1 MAVPGHEFSVH
12 RRLKIR
18 AVLQSRKF
26 MQNDNQQQP
35 PLAVVLKQA
44 MELHQAGRL
53 DDAAILY
60 RQVLE
65 RDARHFD
72 ALYCLGM
79 IRAQTGRNDAA
90 LELIEAAV
98 KSNPGSARAHL
109 GLGNVHAAAGRFE
122 QALESYDRALALEQ
136 RFPEAWYGRGN
147 ALLAL
152 KRNAEAATSYDR
164 ALALAPD
171 WPEALT
177 NSGNALHDL
186 GRNEDALQ
194 RYDRA
199 IALMPGVAMLHNN
212 RGNLLRDMRR
222 WREALE
228 SLGKALVLEPRYFDA
243 IINRGNVL
251 QDLERFDEAL
261 AAFDLALSLEPDH
274 PVALNNRANVLR
286 DLRRHEE
293 AAKTVARLL
302 ELAPEWDYAPG
313 LLFQSLRHACDWR
326 DYGHHVTRIVR
337 DVGDGKKADF
347 PFAFLAVSDSA
358 ADQKRCAFIYAA
370 DRYPASPAPLWTG
383 ERYRHERIRIAYL
396 SADFHDHA
404 TAYLMAGLFERHDR
418 ERFEVTAVSFGPD
431 AGDEMRSRLRT
442 AFESFVDVRDKT
454 DRDVALLMRDLE
466 IDIAVDLKGFTADSR
481 AGIFAHRPA
490 PIHVNYLGY
499 PGTLGADYMDY
510 ILADKWVIPPEHQPC
525 FTENV
530 VYLPESYQVNDQDRG
545 IAGRTLTRSEAGL
558 PEAGFV
564 FCCFNNNYKI
574 TPETFAVWMRLLAR
588 VPGSVLWLLSS
599 NPVATRNLKS
609 EAGRRG
615 IAPERLIFAP
625 QTRVDEHLAR
635 HRLADLFLDTAPYN
649 AHTTASDALWAGLPV
664 LTLAGDAFA
673 ARVAA
678 SLLNAVGLPEL
689 ITHSIGQYEELA
701 LRLAENATLL
711 MDIRSRLA
719 RARTTC
725 SLFDTDRFRR
735 HIESAFLTMWKR
747 YQRGEPPTGFAVEP
761 VS

>member
-1 MAVPGHEFSVH
+1 M
-12 RRLKIR
+12 R
-18 AVLQSRKF
+18 
-26 MQNDNQQQP
+26 NDNQQQP
-35 PLAVVLKQA
+35 SLAAVLKQA
-44 MELHQAGRL
+44 MGLHQAGRL
-53 DDAAILY
+53 DDAEILY
-60 RQVLE
+60 RQALNQ
-65 RDARHFD
+65 DAHHFD
-72 ALYCLGM
+72 ALYYLGM
-79 IRAQTGRNDAA
+79 IKAQTGRYDAA
-90 LELIEAAV
+90 LELMDAAV
-98 KSNPGSARAHL
+98 KSDPRSARAYL
-109 GLGNVHAAAGRFE
+109 GLGNIYAAAGRLE
-122 QALESYDRALALEQ
+122 SALESYDRALGIDKRL
-136 RFPEAWYGRGN
+136 PEAWYSRGN
-147 ALLAL
+147 ALLAC
-152 KRNAEAATSYDR
+152 KRFSEAVASYDQ

-186 GRNEDALQ
+186 KRYEDALR

-199 IALMPGVAMLHNN
+199 IVLMPDIAMLHNN

-222 WREALE
+222 WGEALK
-228 SLGKALVLEPRYFDA
+228 SLDIALALEPRYIDA

-251 QDLERFDEAL
+251 QDLERFEAAL

-274 PVALNNRANVLR
+274 LAALNNRANVLR

-302 ELAPEWDYAPG
+302 ELAPAWDYAPG

-326 DYGHHVTRIVR
+326 DYGHHLQRIVQQVR
-337 DVGDGKKADF
+337 AGKKADF

-358 ADQKRCAFIYAA
+358 ADQQQCARTYAA
-370 DRYPASPAPLWTG
+370 DRYPASSMPLWTG
-383 ERYRHERIRIAYL
+383 ECYRHEKIRVAYL
-396 SADFHDHA
+396 SADFHNHA
-404 TAYLMAGLFERHDR
+404 TAYLMAALFERHDR
-418 ERFEVTAVSFGPD
+418 RQFEISAISFGPE
-431 AGDEMRSRLRT
+431 AKDEMRVRLRA

-454 DRDVALLMRDLE
+454 DREVALMMRDLE

-481 AGIFAHRPA
+481 VGIFAHRPA
-490 PIHVNYLGY
+490 PVQVNYLGY

-510 ILADKWVIPPEHQPC
+510 ILADRWVIPPEHQPC

-530 VYLPESYQVNDQDRG
+530 VYLPESYQVNDQDRV

-574 TPETFAVWMRLLAR
+574 IPETFEVWMRLLAR

-599 NPVATRNLKS
+599 NPVATRNLRS

-635 HRLADLFLDTAPYN
+635 HRLADLFLDTVPYN

-735 HIESAFLTMWKR
+735 HIEAAYLTMWKR
-747 YQRGEPPTGFAVEP
+747 YQRGEPPTGFAVDP